1 MKKILLGGIGLCGI
15 DVAKAIS
22 AMPKVYNLGYNHK
35 AEAKKR
41 KKRLRELAR
50 RQKRLDKLNK
60 DTYDTI

>member
-1 MKKILLGGIGLCGI
+1 MKKILFGGIGLSGI
-15 DVAKAIS
+15 NVAQAIS

-60 DTYDTI
+60 DTYD